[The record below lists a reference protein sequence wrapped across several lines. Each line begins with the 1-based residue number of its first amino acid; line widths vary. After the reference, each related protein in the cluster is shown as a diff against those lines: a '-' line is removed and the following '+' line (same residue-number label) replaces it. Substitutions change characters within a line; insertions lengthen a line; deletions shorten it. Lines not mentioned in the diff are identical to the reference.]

1 MDLAKQIK
9 IVNENNV
16 FMTYNG
22 ISVVHLEPDKAVL
35 EGAITPNSRN
45 IYGRPHGGL
54 YFTMA
59 DCAAGVAARTDGRAY
74 TTVSSSM
81 NFVRTA
87 TGATLRAV
95 GIIRHR
101 GRSLTTIAT
110 EVTDEEGNLIAEGL
124 FTMFCLGD
132 LPEHLR

>member
-1 MDLAKQIK
+1 MDFEMQAK
-9 IVNENNV
+9 IVNQANV

-22 ISVVHLEPDKAVL
+22 ISVVHLESDKAVV
-35 EGAITPNSRN
+35 EATITPNSRN

-59 DCAAGVAARTDGRAY
+59 DCAAGTVARTDGRAY

-81 NFVRTA
+81 EFVRA
-87 TGATLRAV
+87 AKGGTLRAV

-101 GRSLTTIAT
+101 GRTLTTVST

-132 LPEHLR
+132 LPGHLK